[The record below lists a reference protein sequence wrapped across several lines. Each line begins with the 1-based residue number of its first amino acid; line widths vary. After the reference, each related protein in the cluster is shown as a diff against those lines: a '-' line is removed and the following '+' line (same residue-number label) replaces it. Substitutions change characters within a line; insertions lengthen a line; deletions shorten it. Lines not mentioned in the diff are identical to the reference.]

1 MNVKKMVGSIALG
14 SCLLLCS
21 CRSSEEVVSHARWP
35 SAPVVAD
42 GIATEWEIPLRY
54 YSKGGKVGCAVS
66 NDNTNLYICIRS
78 SDQETRMKMIRSGMT
93 VSIDTSGKK
102 INLFSINYP
111 IPKERT
117 QHSREEVKSMIKS
130 ETQVS
135 AYPSRKQ
142 RILQDQTI
150 MNISGFVN
158 TQNGE
163 SPLKTKSGLNVGMNL
178 DSFDI
183 FTYEAVIPFK
193 TFYKE
198 QLVAK
203 DTSKVLNIYITVN
216 GMAVAG
222 GSGTGA
228 GGGGHGGGARMGGG
242 SGGHM
247 GGGGRSGGGGGG
259 YPRGASAGTGEL
271 STMTE
276 PDKLQLQFR
285 LNFK

>member
-1 MNVKKMVGSIALG
+1 MNVKRIAVSIAWRF
-14 SCLLLCS
+14 CLLLCS
-21 CRSSEEVVSHARWP
+21 CRSSEELVSHARWQP
-35 SAPVVAD
+35 TPVVAD

-54 YSKGGKVGCAVS
+54 YSRGGKVGCAVS

-93 VSIDTSGKK
+93 VSVDTSGRK

-117 QHSREEVKSMIKS
+117 QHSREEMKSMIKS
-130 ETQVS
+130 ETQVT
-135 AYPSRKQ
+135 AFPSRKQ
-142 RILQDQTI
+142 RILQDQTT

-163 SPLKTKSGLNVGMNL
+163 SPLKTKSGLNIGMNL

-198 QLVAK
+198 QLAAT

-222 GSGTGA
+222 GSGTS
-228 GGGGHGGGARMGGG
+228 GGGGRPGGGGGARMGSGG
-242 SGGHM
+242 GGHM
-247 GGGGRSGGGGGG
+247 GGGGRSGGGGS
-259 YPRGASAGTGEL
+259 YPRSASGMGDM
-271 STMTE
+271 STMAE
-276 PDKLQLQFR
+276 PEKLQIQFR